1 MFGIEHRQRD
11 GSADLALG
19 APWFAATL
27 RHTLTLSSKG
37 PAADSRGSTH
47 AEFQQLETIAR
58 MSDHPR
64 ANPQHAITGWRPD
77 SWLDHTH
84 GARPQFGYPDED
96 ALAAARTRLAQLP
109 PLVTSWEI
117 EKLREQIAQAQQ
129 GQRFILQGGDC
140 AEMLDQCRSE
150 PIANKLKILLQMSL
164 VLIHGLRMPVTRVGR
179 FAGQY
184 AKPRSSSTETRQID
198 GRPLTLPSYFGD
210 LVNRIGFDERS
221 RTPDP
226 RLMVEAYQ
234 HAAMTLNF
242 IRSLL
247 DGGFADLHHPEYW
260 DLSFFHN
267 ATVSPQ
273 RRAQYE
279 NMSRTLADGLSFM
292 ENLGEQRVED
302 SSRVDFYT
310 SHEGLNLYYEQAQT
324 RRVPR
329 RQGHYDLTTHLPWIG
344 ERSRQ
349 LDGPHI
355 EFFRG
360 VSNPVGVKIGPTMTP
375 DELIRL
381 VDALNPGNIPG
392 KLVLIARMGAS
403 RVSGALPPLLE
414 RVKAEGRAVLWMT
427 DPMHGNGTTTAAG
440 IKTRD
445 FDDILSELE
454 STVDAH
460 HAVGTVLGGVHFE
473 LTGEDVTE
481 CIGGG
486 SGVTEDDLSRNYVSL
501 CDPRLNYQ
509 QSLELAFLLARK
521 MGER

>member
-1 MFGIEHRQRD
+1 MTDQPKLNTR
-11 GSADLALG
+11 A
-19 APWFAATL
+19 APPSDWA
-27 RHTLTLSSKG
+27 
-37 PAADSRGSTH
+37 PASWTRCAHED
-47 AEFQQLETIAR
+47 QL
-58 MSDHPR
+58 
-64 ANPQHAITGWRPD
+64 
-77 SWLDHTH
+77 
-84 GARPQFGYPDED
+84 QFHYPDLH
-96 ALAAARTRLAQLP
+96 ALDQARERLAQFP

-117 EKLREQIAQAQQ
+117 ERLREQIAQAQR
-129 GQRFILQGGDC
+129 GERFILQGGDC
-140 AEMLDQCRSE
+140 AEMLDLCR
-150 PIANKLKILLQMSL
+150 PDLITNKLKILLQMSL
-164 VLIHGLRMPVTRVGR
+164 VLIHGLRVPVTRVGR

-184 AKPRSSSTETRQID
+184 AKPRSSPTETQEID
-198 GRPLTLPSYFGD
+198 GQSCTLPSYFGD
-210 LVNRIGFDERS
+210 LVNRIGFDERD

-226 RLMVEAYQ
+226 MLMVEGYK

-267 ATVSPQ
+267 ASVSDQ
-273 RRAQYE
+273 RRAQYL

-302 SSRVDFYT
+302 ASRVDFYT

-324 RRVPR
+324 RTVPR
-329 RQGHYDLTTHLPWIG
+329 RSGHYDLSTHLPWIG
-344 ERSRQ
+344 ERNRQ

-360 VSNPVGVKIGPTMTP
+360 IDNPVGVKVGPTMQP

-381 VDALNPGNIPG
+381 IDALNPANTPG
-392 KLVLIARMGAS
+392 KLVLIARMGAGK
-403 RVSGALPPLLE
+403 VGQALPPLLAK
-414 RVKAEGRAVLWMT
+414 VKSEGRAVLWMS
-427 DPMHGNGTTTAAG
+427 DPMHGNGQTTASG
-440 IKTRD
+440 IKTRS

-454 STVDAH
+454 QAVDCH
-460 HAVGTVLGGVHFE
+460 HGAGTTLGGVHFE

-486 SGVTEDDLSRNYVSL
+486 SGITEDDLSRNYVSL

-509 QSLELAFLLARK
+509 QSLELAFLLAQK
-521 MGER
+521 MGSI